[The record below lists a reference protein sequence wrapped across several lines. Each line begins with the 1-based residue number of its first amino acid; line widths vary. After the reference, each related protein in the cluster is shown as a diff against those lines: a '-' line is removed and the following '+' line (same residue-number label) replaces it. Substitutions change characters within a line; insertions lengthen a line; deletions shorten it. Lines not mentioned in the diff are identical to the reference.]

1 MGGWRFFNGGR
12 MEKKKNETVTVRK
25 KTRFVVIREFT
36 GSRTMEEAFAQ
47 LVERM
52 AYEQFE
58 KEKAK
63 KAG

>member
-1 MGGWRFFNGGR
+1 
-12 MEKKKNETVTVRK
+12 MEKKKYETVTVSK
-25 KTRFVVIREFT
+25 KTRFVVAREFT
-36 GSRTMEEAFAQ
+36 GDNTLEEAFTK

>member
-1 MGGWRFFNGGR
+1 
-12 MEKKKNETVTVRK
+12 MEKKKTETVTDRK
-25 KTRFVVIREFT
+25 KIRFVVIREFM

-47 LVERM
+47 LMERM

>member
-1 MGGWRFFNGGR
+1 
-12 MEKKKNETVTVRK
+12 MEKKKNGTVTDRK

-36 GSRTMEEAFAQ
+36 GSRTMEEAFVQ

-63 KAG
+63 KQVELRTGAW

>member
-1 MGGWRFFNGGR
+1 
-12 MEKKKNETVTVRK
+12 MEKKKNETVTHRK

>member
-1 MGGWRFFNGGR
+1 
-12 MEKKKNETVTVRK
+12 MEKKKNETVTHRK

-36 GSRTMEEAFAQ
+36 GGGTMEEAFTQ
-47 LVERM
+47 LAERM